1 MSFVGIQSENPKE
14 MIKLEIKS
22 VHSGYQDLEIGIEDF
37 KYNSFRFGPRN
48 VKVETDHRKVVN
60 SMFGV
65 KKKLLTRGVKYAGIP
80 SPKYLIGVFLL
91 VAFWVRNICL
101 SHF

>member
-1 MSFVGIQSENPKE
+1 

-60 SMFGV
+60 SRFGV
-65 KKKLLTRGVKYAGIP
+65 KKK
-80 SPKYLIGVFLL
+80 
-91 VAFWVRNICL
+91 CC
-101 SHF
+101 